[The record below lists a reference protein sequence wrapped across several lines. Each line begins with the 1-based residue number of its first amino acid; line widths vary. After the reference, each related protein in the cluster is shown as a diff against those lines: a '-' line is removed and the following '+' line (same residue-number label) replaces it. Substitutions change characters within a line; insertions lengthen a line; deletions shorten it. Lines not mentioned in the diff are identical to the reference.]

1 MQLVVFAVIR
11 RQEGEKKM
19 KNQSYHTDS
28 RKKAWRLV
36 DSLFWGDYTY
46 DVDQSHVTGYPIYL
60 GTLGGYIA
68 DIGVALDI
76 LTIDG
81 DSITVWI
88 DEIWE

>member
-1 MQLVVFAVIR
+1 M
-11 RQEGEKKM
+11 KKNG
-19 KNQSYHTDS
+19 NQSYHVDS
-28 RKKAWRLV
+28 KKAAWRLI
-36 DSLFWGDYTY
+36 DTLFWGDYTY